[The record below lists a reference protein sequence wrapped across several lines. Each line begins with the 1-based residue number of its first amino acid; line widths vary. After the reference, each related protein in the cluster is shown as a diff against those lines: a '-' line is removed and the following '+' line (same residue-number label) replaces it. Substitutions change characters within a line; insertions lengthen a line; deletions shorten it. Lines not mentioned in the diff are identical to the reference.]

1 MPAPSPHPRRMNL
14 QAPTPFPRPDAYD
27 KVAFDR
33 RELSVIL
40 GLYGRMVAAGEL
52 RDYAMSFLKD
62 HAVFAVFRHTAEHPL
77 YRIEKRPKLM
87 HRQGQYALIGTDGQV
102 LKRGADLATVL
113 RLLERKLIRAVE

>member
-1 MPAPSPHPRRMNL
+1 MNL

-40 GLYGRMVAAGEL
+40 GLYGRMVAAGEW